1 VRGEADDLRL
11 LRLPGHSGRVW
22 VVDTREQAA
31 PGGNTTSYYGWEAGS
46 EEGPR
51 FWLHC
56 TIGGVAAS
64 PLDCRTT
71 VSDPV

>member
-1 VRGEADDLRL
+1 MQGRL
-11 LRLPGHSGRVW
+11 TFTDTTFRRSARVW

-31 PGGNTTSYYGWEAGS
+31 PGGNTSPYCGWEAGS
-46 EEGPR
+46 EDGPR

-56 TIGGVAAS
+56 TIGGVAAL

-71 VSDPV
+71 VRVAV